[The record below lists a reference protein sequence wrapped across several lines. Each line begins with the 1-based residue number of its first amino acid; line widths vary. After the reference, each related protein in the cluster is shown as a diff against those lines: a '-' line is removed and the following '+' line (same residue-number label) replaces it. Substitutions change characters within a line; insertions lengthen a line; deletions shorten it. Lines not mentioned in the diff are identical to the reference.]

1 MLSFNRKLQYP
12 LKPIFRE
19 YITKFM
25 NQYTQSANEINSALL
40 ITNDPFTHIENS
52 DDGNSPYS
60 SSNVIGG
67 LIFLSISTG
76 MYFLI
81 SRKK

>member
-25 NQYTQSANEINSALL
+25 NQYTQPANEINPALL
-40 ITNDPFTHIENS
+40 ITNNPLKYTENT
-52 DDGNSPYS
+52 DDVNSLYPS
-60 SSNVIGG
+60 IFWGGVI
-67 LIFLSISTG
+67 FFSVSTG
-76 MYFLI
+76 IYLLI
-81 SRKK
+81 SRKR

>member
-1 MLSFNRKLQYP
+1 MLSFNQKLQYP

-25 NQYTQSANEINSALL
+25 NQYTQSAHKTNTSLL
-40 ITNDPFTHIENS
+40 ITNAPLKYVENS
-52 DDGNSPYS
+52 DDNNSPYPS
-60 SSNVIGG
+60 SKFWGG
-67 LIFLSISTG
+67 LIFLSVSTG
-76 MYFLI
+76 IYLII

>member
-25 NQYTQSANEINSALL
+25 NQYTQSANERKTTLL
-40 ITNDPFTHIENS
+40 ITNDPFTCTENS
-52 DDGNSPYS
+52 DDNNIPYPS
-60 SSNVIGG
+60 KWVGG

-76 MYFLI
+76 IYLFI

>member
-25 NQYTQSANEINSALL
+25 NQYTQTANEINSVLL
-40 ITNDPFTHIENS
+40 ITNDPFIHIENS
-52 DDGNSPYS
+52 DDGNSPYP
-60 SSNVIGG
+60 SSNIIGG
-67 LIFLSISTG
+67 LIFLSVSTG
-76 MYFLI
+76 IYLFI

>member
-25 NQYTQSANEINSALL
+25 NQYTQSANEINPGLF
-40 ITNDPFTHIENS
+40 ITNGPFKHVENS
-52 DDGNSPYS
+52 DDGNSPYPS
-60 SSNVIGG
+60 STIIGG
-67 LIFLSISTG
+67 LIFLSVSTG
-76 MYFLI
+76 IYLFI